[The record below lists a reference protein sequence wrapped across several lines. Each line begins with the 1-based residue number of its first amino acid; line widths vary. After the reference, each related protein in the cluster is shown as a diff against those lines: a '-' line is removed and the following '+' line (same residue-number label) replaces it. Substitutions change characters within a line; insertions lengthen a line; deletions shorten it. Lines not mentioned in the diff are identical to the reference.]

1 MAVTD
6 LNEIM
11 KQAKKMQ
18 EHFQESQKELEK
30 VQVIGESGAGLVK
43 VHMDGRHTVFNV
55 ELEDALVKED
65 KELAY
70 YVFYYS
76 GGFSALAAVQHTF
89 NSNLYPKIKVL
100 GALYDQKSRF

>member
-30 VQVIGESGAGLVK
+30 VEVIGESGAGLVK

-55 ELEDALVKED
+55 ELDDTLATEGKEITEDLIAAAINDASRKVDDKKKEAL
-65 KELAY
+65 
-70 YVFYYS
+70 
-76 GGFSALAAVQHTF
+76 GGMAGNFKMPPDF
-89 NSNLYPKIKVL
+89 KFP
-100 GALYDQKSRF
+100 F

>member
-1 MAVTD
+1 MTVTD

-65 KELAY
+65 KEITEDLIAAAINDASRK
-70 YVFYYS
+70 VDDKKKE
-76 GGFSALAAVQHTF
+76 ALDGMAGNF
-89 NSNLYPKIKVL
+89 KIPPDFK
-100 GALYDQKSRF
+100 FPF